1 MMARKKNE
9 LIPNTQ
15 ENINGYSDTTSSM
28 LQKDVGFE
36 VSTSS
41 SYSNKINY
49 ELIEYRMKQLEQN
62 VDELKAEIQQPIFK
76 KLEKYKWVLGI
87 VGTIIISIIA
97 CIFRL
102 YSTNLD
108 NKFNNIME
116 KLDNNNKIIEAQSKE
131 ISELNK
137 KINILEYANN
147 INKQEQTI
155 NKK

>member
-36 VSTSS
+36 VNTS

-62 VDELKAEIQQPIFK
+62 VDELKSEIQQPIFK

-147 INKQEQTI
+147 INKEYCY
-155 NKK
+155 

>member
-1 MMARKKNE
+1 MMIKKKNE

-15 ENINGYSDTTSSM
+15 ENINGYSDTTSST

-36 VSTSS
+36 VNTSS
-41 SYSNKINY
+41 SYSNRINY

-62 VDELKAEIQQPIFK
+62 VDELKSEIQQPIFK
-76 KLEKYKWVLGI
+76 KIEKYKWVLGI
-87 VGTIIISIIA
+87 AGTIVISIVA
-97 CIFRL
+97 CIFKL
-102 YSTNLD
+102 YSANLD
-108 NKFNNIME
+108 NKFDNIME
-116 KLDNNNKIIEAQSKE
+116 KLNNNNKIIEAQSKD

-137 KINILEYANN
+137 KMNIIEYATN

>member
-36 VSTSS
+36 VNTS

-62 VDELKAEIQQPIFK
+62 VDELKSEIQQPIFK
-76 KLEKYKWVLGI
+76 KHEKYKWVLGI

>member
-36 VSTSS
+36 VNTSS

-62 VDELKAEIQQPIFK
+62 VNELKAEIQQPIFK

-87 VGTIIISIIA
+87 VGTIIFSIIA

-147 INKQEQTI
+147 INKQEQSI